1 MHIKRF
7 EAATVKEA
15 LARIR
20 SELGPDALILETHRA
35 TDGSG
40 WFEVTAALPHGDA
53 DSRSERAR
61 TAYGAAS
68 ASQTTAPA
76 RRAEKAAPSAQ
87 PALPSRSNA
96 DPDVSR
102 LASLLSGDSDAEMD
116 RAFGL
121 DTNRAASADVSR
133 PGPNPASGGGIS
145 KSGVVSRVADILS
158 RLPRESVA
166 PNLTPEQRRKFLGD
180 SAPEA
185 LAPRKASFDATAAMT
200 REPGLDSF
208 DRTETSRPTSSP
220 HDRGRA
226 SNLRLE
232 TRDDEEVQRLRDRNE
247 YLSRLIRS
255 EHFSAIPLPLRELY
269 LDLSEAE
276 VDSNL
281 VFQILSRMGQAPMK
295 GKFQPVPAEEF
306 LPRLEP
312 MISVGG
318 EIRREDGRR
327 VVALV
332 GPTGVGKT
340 TTLAK
345 IAGQAAFRHG
355 KKVALV
361 STDAYRVFGAQ
372 HLGSYATL
380 MGLPFS
386 TADRGS
392 AMRRLLEDDFAEADL
407 VLIDTSGRSPRDPEG
422 IEEIHQILA
431 ACPEAEIQL
440 VLAANSRVRDMAFAL
455 EGFSRLPIRHL
466 VFTKLDETTR
476 QGGLFTL
483 ALKARKPV
491 AYLATGQEVPD
502 DLHVAT
508 VEALTQGITGR
519 EEPTVA

>member
-40 WFEVTAALPHGDA
+40 WFEVTAALPHGDTA
-53 DSRSERAR
+53 SRSERAR
-61 TAYGAAS
+61 TAYGVS
-68 ASQTTAPA
+68 TAPQTNA
-76 RRAEKAAPSAQ
+76 SRPGDTQAPSARPASRPAQ
-87 PALPSRSNA
+87 PARPKA
-96 DPDVSR
+96 EPDTSR
-102 LASLLSGDSDAEMD
+102 LASLLGGDMDAEMD

-121 DTNRAASADVSR
+121 ETNRSASADTSR
-133 PGPNPASGGGIS
+133 SGSGQPANGGIS
-145 KSGVVSRVADILS
+145 KSGVASRVADILS

-180 SAPEA
+180 SGADE
-185 LAPRKASFDATAAMT
+185 LAPRN
-200 REPGLDSF
+200 
-208 DRTETSRPTSSP
+208 
-220 HDRGRA
+220 

-232 TRDDEEVQRLRDRNE
+232 TRDDEDVQRLRDQNE

-276 VDSNL
+276 VDANL

-295 GKFQPVPAEEF
+295 GKFQPVPIEDL

-318 EIRREDGRR
+318 DVRREDGRR

-386 TADRGS
+386 TAGRGS
-392 AMRRLLEDDFAEADL
+392 EMRRLLEDDFAEADL

-455 EGFSRLPIRHL
+455 EGFSRLPIQQL

-508 VEALTQGITGR
+508 VRALTQGITGR